1 MEKELKTIWDALHGY
16 RDGQVLK
23 QGDPDLEDQ
32 VWDEICGA
40 MANITES
47 LGLTRPTQSL
57 QTNRSPVRYRVFSLG
72 KLTPRF
78 GGGFFMHGALLA

>member
-1 MEKELKTIWDALHGY
+1 MERELRTIWDALHGY

-47 LGLTRPTQSL
+47 LGLDPSNPEL
-57 QTNRSPVRYRVFSLG
+57 TN
-72 KLTPRF
+72 
-78 GGGFFMHGALLA
+78 